1 MWLWQ
6 SEPSRGGHEHILIE
20 LDIESKVLEALEDV
34 AIVNEAGHHFGRPF
48 MTAYQ
53 LALKLDR
60 AHPEVKEQLGR
71 EIGGTGSGHSLA
83 QYLAHQLSQRIKRQ
97 GDAYPVEG
105 AFLSNDAVA
114 ALVYLGPGDRE
125 LKSSLTGSG
134 LDVSMYRRR
143 RESPPVDNG

>member
-1 MWLWQ
+1 MNVWN
-6 SEPSRGGHEHILIE
+6 E
-20 LDIESKVLEALEDV
+20 LDVEAKVFEALEDV
-34 AIVNEAGHHFGRPF
+34 TIVNEAGHHFGRPF

-53 LALKLDR
+53 LALKLDH
-60 AHPEVKEQLGR
+60 AHPHVKEQLGR
-71 EIGGTGSGHSLA
+71 EIGGTRSGHSLA
-83 QYLAHQLSQRIKRQ
+83 QYFAHQLSQRIKRQ

-125 LKSSLTGSG
+125 LRSSLTGSG

-143 RESPPVDNG
+143 RESPRIDNG